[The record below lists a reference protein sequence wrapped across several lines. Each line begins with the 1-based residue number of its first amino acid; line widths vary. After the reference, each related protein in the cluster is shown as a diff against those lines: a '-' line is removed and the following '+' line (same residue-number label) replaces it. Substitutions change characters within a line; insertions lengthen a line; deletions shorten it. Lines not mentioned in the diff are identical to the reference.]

1 MRSKLKKW
9 LNFIL
14 IAILLLAGAVILY
27 STSVYIGDY
36 PEYSTYNAEEN
47 GIKAMYLLTGKM
59 GYRTERYHY
68 PAVFLT
74 EQAVM
79 VAFHPDNTLFDE
91 EKEIEGL
98 KAWLLKDNTLILIPD
113 EETLN
118 QLWIFE
124 FISEHKQWHEVVNI
138 GDITTTWYGLEKG
151 TICVMDQSWSFIN
164 KNLAESDA
172 SVAFI
177 RALERLNASKV
188 VFNEYYRDIRKDA
201 PGVWDLIGSAGRL
214 ASVQLLAALILTFI
228 RNWKTFG
235 RARGEEEWSNR
246 PENEM
251 QKALAG
257 LYMRMKA
264 YPLALAN
271 YYGYFTRKYSRF
283 LNSPGVLQDKARRVL
298 AFCER
303 YIEDGERNRKRLLV
317 LVNRLD
323 KIEDE
328 IKKGVFR
335 NRSMP

>member
-1 MRSKLKKW
+1 MRSKLRKW

-14 IAILLLAGAVILY
+14 IPILLLAGVIILY
-27 STSVYIGDY
+27 STTVYRGDY

-47 GIKAMYLLTGKM
+47 GIKAMYLLAGEM

-74 EQAVM
+74 EQTAM
-79 VAFHPDNTLFDE
+79 VVFHPNDMLFNE
-91 EKEIEGL
+91 EKEIEGI
-98 KAWLLKDNTLILIPD
+98 KAWLLKDNALILIPG
-113 EETLN
+113 EETLK

-177 RALERLNASKV
+177 RALERLNPSKV
-188 VFNEYYRDIRKDA
+188 IFNEYYRDMRKAA
-201 PGVWDLIGSAGRL
+201 PGVWDLIGSVGRL
-214 ASVQLLAALILTFI
+214 VTIQLLAALLLTFL
-228 RNWKTFG
+228 RNWRTFG
-235 RARGEEEWSNR
+235 RARGEGEWSNR
-246 PENEM
+246 PENET

-264 YPLALAN
+264 YPIALAN
-271 YYGYFTRKYSRF
+271 YYGNFTRKYSRF

-298 AFCER
+298 ASCER
-303 YIEDGERNRKRLLV
+303 YIDNGERNRRRLLV
-317 LVNRLD
+317 LVNQLD

-328 IKKGVFR
+328 IKSGVFR
-335 NRSMP
+335 NRSIP